1 MKNSWKKLQL
11 DDYLM
16 IPTFVSPPIY
26 TRALLTRQC
35 SYTSL
40 LILLQFSVRYSTNEI
55 EPADIPAVLAD
66 PKQVAN
72 RIYGSKI
79 VVGSNQAYL
88 LTLWGV
94 KACLLTL

>member
-1 MKNSWKKLQL
+1 
-11 DDYLM
+11 M
-16 IPTFVSPPIY
+16 IPTFVSPFYIHSSF
-26 TRALLTRQC
+26 ADFQC
-35 SYTSL
+35 FYTSL
-40 LILLQFSVRYSTNEI
+40 LILLQFSVRYATNEI
-55 EPADIPAVLAD
+55 NPSDIPTVLAD
-66 PKQVAN
+66 PKQVSD